1 MRRLVQE
8 KLPLSWLRSENSNKT
23 FSQLPAAIWVMEQLG
38 AAGLK
43 TVPKSTAL
51 SDVCKLQNFQSPPFE
66 NELLLR
72 KFGQGEDCAKNQQ
85 AVVSKW
91 SNRKFLKR

>member
-1 MRRLVQE
+1 MG
-8 KLPLSWLRSENSNKT
+8 
-23 FSQLPAAIWVMEQLG
+23 QLG

-51 SDVCKLQNFQSPPFE
+51 NDVCKLRETLESGTLFQSPPFE

-72 KFGQGEDCAKNQQ
+72 KFEQGEDCAKNQQ
-85 AVVSKW
+85 AVVSK
-91 SNRKFLKR
+91 